1 MNPQMTIQVSG
12 KGVAEL
18 PIPLSIRLL
27 QLLIGLGASML
38 IVSAVFSLLGWSW
51 IEFAARSGTLAAAA
65 AVFALAFGIGVK
77 IARSRAVRSLLSLR
91 RARAGPP
98 RWCFGGFRSHREAF
112 YPCALAIALVATSL
126 FLVYRAIAASSLPE
140 KLTSF
145 DVRTGFARPEGA
157 LPVFFWD
164 YSTWIDPAWLKTR
177 EIYLPYEK
185 GLPQKLLPKIHFRNA
200 TTHALELELHGRR
213 PRSYRPDQ
221 VGELFN
227 ALGGEDT
234 SLSLFSRKRALL
246 PLLIQLEREAGVMNA
261 GAGRPEEF
269 FFLRFENGTRL
280 IGVPWNELL
289 AGSAKKYPGRFFFW
303 GPDGSVFQVRCEEG
317 AAWPAARTN
326 SGAGPCTA
334 AALLSRV
341 EFPSDPRGSLTERR
355 RWTGEQLR
363 KLTDTLTQSRDPQA
377 RAERESALSLY
388 LVSYLTIDPRDAEAL
403 FHLGKLARS
412 REALESI
419 LKYARDVGLEP
430 SKLLELQS
438 LMQNLQ

>member
-1 MNPQMTIQVSG
+1 MTPQMTIQVSG

-27 QLLIGLGASML
+27 QLLIGLGASMS
-38 IVSAVFSLLGWSW
+38 VASAVFSLLGWSW
-51 IEFAARSGTLAAAA
+51 IEFAARSGTLAIAA
-65 AVFALAFGIGVK
+65 AVAAIALGAGAWT
-77 IARSRAVRSLLSLR
+77 ARSRAIRALLSLR
-91 RARAGPP
+91 RARTGPP
-98 RWCFGGFRSHREAF
+98 RWCFGGFRSRREAF
-112 YPCALAIALVATSL
+112 YPVALAAALVALPL
-126 FLVYRAIAASSLPE
+126 FLAYRSIASSPLPE
-140 KLTSF
+140 RLTSF

-164 YSTWIDPAWLKTR
+164 YSTWIDPAWLNAR

-200 TTHALELELHGRR
+200 ATHALELELHGRR

-221 VGELFN
+221 VSELFN
-227 ALGGEDT
+227 ALGGEDA

-246 PLLIQLEREAGVMNA
+246 PLLIQLEREAGVINA

-303 GPDGSVFQVRCEEG
+303 GPDGSVFQVRCEQG
-317 AAWPAARTN
+317 AA
-326 SGAGPCTA
+326 SQCA
-334 AALLSRV
+334 AAPLLSRV
-341 EFPSDPRGSLTERR
+341 EFPSDPRGSLAERR

-363 KLTDTLTQSRDPQA
+363 RLTDLLTQEHDPRA
-377 RAERESALSLY
+377 RAEAESALSLY
-388 LVSYLTIDPRDAEAL
+388 LVSYLTIDPRDAEAF
-403 FHLGKLARS
+403 FHLGKLAKS
-412 REALESI
+412 RETLESI
-419 LKYARDVGLEP
+419 LRYGRDVGMEP
-430 SKLLELQS
+430 PKILELQS